1 MISRLIR
8 VRFERQGAQV
18 KMVQQAER
26 GTLYES
32 ARGPGAG
39 PPPHIKRPMNAFMV
53 WSKIERRKIME
64 QNPDMHNAEISK
76 RLGKRWKMLAEP
88 EKVPFIREAER
99 LRLQH
104 MADYPDYKYRPKKRS
119 RTDGCASPARKPGG
133 PGPQKSAAKGGSQGA
148 AKKLAKLR
156 AGKPAPGS
164 GPGPGPGQ
172 TNGHLS
178 TLPREP
184 RFRIVLSPDTAA
196 RRDSTDDEEEDSE
209 VDEPGP
215 NPQQDGSGRLSGPG
229 PGSPPD
235 PALLSPAS
243 CSSSSSSSSSSTS
256 GDEPDEVPL
265 SLLEFAGSSS
275 EPAPPDLDL
284 GLSLTL
290 LDTDLDWSGTEDQ
303 LGSHF
308 ETITGTWLDANLA
321 DLVFTC

>member
-1 MISRLIR
+1 MRMISRLIR

-18 KMVQQAER
+18 SMVQQAEG
-26 GTLYES
+26 GTLFES

-119 RTDGCASPARKPGG
+119 RTDGCTSPARKPGG
-133 PGPQKSAAKGGSQGA
+133 PCPEKSAAKGGSQGA
-148 AKKLAKLR
+148 AKKLAKFR
-156 AGKPAPGS
+156 VGKSAPGS
-164 GPGPGPGQ
+164 GLGSGR
-172 TNGHLS
+172 TNGHLP

-184 RFRIVLSPDTAA
+184 RFQIVLSPDTAA
-196 RRDSTDDEEEDSE
+196 RQDSTDDDDDEEEEESGE
-209 VDEPGP
+209 DEPGP
-215 NPQQDGSGRLSGPG
+215 NPQLDGSARLSGLG
-229 PGSPPD
+229 YTSQPD

-243 CSSSSSSSSSSTS
+243 ITSYSSS

-265 SLLEFAGSSS
+265 SLLDSSS
-275 EPAPPDLDL
+275 EPAPPDR
-284 GLSLTL
+284 GLSLSL
-290 LDTDLDWSGTEDQ
+290 LDTDLDLSGTEDQ

>member
-1 MISRLIR
+1 MRMISRLIR
-8 VRFERQGAQV
+8 VRFELQGAQV
-18 KMVQQAER
+18 NMVQQTEG

-88 EKVPFIREAER
+88 EKVPFVREAER

-119 RTDGCASPARKPGG
+119 RTDGCTSPARKPGG
-133 PGPQKSAAKGGSQGA
+133 PSLEKSAAKGGSQGA
-148 AKKLAKLR
+148 AKKLAKFR
-156 AGKPAPGS
+156 VGKPALGS
-164 GPGPGPGQ
+164 GPSSGR
-172 TNGHLS
+172 TNGHLP

-184 RFRIVLSPDTAA
+184 RFQIVLSPDTAA
-196 RRDSTDDEEEDSE
+196 RQDSTDDDDEDEEEESGE
-209 VDEPGP
+209 DEPGP
-215 NPQQDGSGRLSGPG
+215 NPQLDGSGRLSGLG
-229 PGSPPD
+229 YTGQPD

-243 CSSSSSSSSSSTS
+243 ITSYSSS

-265 SLLEFAGSSS
+265 SLLESADSSS
-275 EPAPPDLDL
+275 EPAPPDL
-284 GLSLTL
+284 GLSLSL
-290 LDTDLDWSGTEDQ
+290 LDTDLDLSGTEDQ

>member
-1 MISRLIR
+1 MINRLIR

-18 KMVQQAER
+18 NMVQQAEG
-26 GTLYES
+26 GTLYEP

-119 RTDGCASPARKPGG
+119 RTDGCTSPARKPSG
-133 PGPQKSAAKGGSQGA
+133 PCPEKSTAKGGSQGA
-148 AKKLAKLR
+148 AKKLAKFR
-156 AGKPAPGS
+156 VGKPAPDS
-164 GPGPGPGQ
+164 GPGPGSGR
-172 TNGHLS
+172 TNGHLP
-178 TLPREP
+178 TIPREP
-184 RFRIVLSPDTAA
+184 RFQIVLSPNTAA
-196 RRDSTDDEEEDSE
+196 RQDSTDDDDDDDDEDEESGE
-209 VDEPGP
+209 DEPGP
-215 NPQQDGSGRLSGPG
+215 NPLLDGSGRLSGSG
-229 PGSPPD
+229 HASQPD

-243 CSSSSSSSSSSTS
+243 ITSYSSSS

-265 SLLEFAGSSS
+265 SLLETADSSS
-275 EPAPPDLDL
+275 EPAPPDR
-284 GLSLTL
+284 GLSLSL
-290 LDTDLDWSGTEDQ
+290 LDTDLDLSGTEDQ